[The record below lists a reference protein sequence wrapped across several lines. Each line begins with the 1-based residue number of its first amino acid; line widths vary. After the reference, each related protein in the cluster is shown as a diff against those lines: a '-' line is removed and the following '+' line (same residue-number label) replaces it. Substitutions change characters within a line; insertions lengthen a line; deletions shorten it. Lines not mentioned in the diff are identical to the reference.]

1 MKNNLLKYSL
11 TFGILIFLLACSTK
25 RDTFVSRNI
34 HALSTKDN
42 ILYNGQIALDKGII
56 ELKTTYKDNFW
67 ELLSIERMQVNK
79 GELIPGETKNAN
91 FERAET
97 KATKAIQKHSMNING
112 IERNSQMDEAYLLLG
127 KTRYYD
133 QRFIPALEAFNYIL
147 YKSPGSDKIH
157 EAKIWREKTNMRLE
171 NDALALKNM
180 QLILKDIKLKN
191 QVFADANATIS
202 QAFMNVGKKDSAI
215 ASLKLATQF
224 TKSKEEKARYRFIL
238 AQIYEDL
245 GYKDSASVAYQSVID
260 MKRKSPRQYIIHA
273 QAKQAQLAGF
283 EKTDST
289 SFLLKFNKLL
299 KDRENRPFL
308 DVFHHQMAL
317 YYDKNKWFESAKK
330 EYNKSLKVK
339 TGDSYTIASNY
350 RNLADINFNVA
361 KYTSAGKYYD
371 STLVQLKERT
381 REHRFI
387 KKKRENLND
396 VIKYEGIANR
406 NDSILNVVGLSES
419 ARIAYYEKYIVKLK
433 KEDDLKKVLA
443 VKEVLKEKNNPNS
456 KPIDPAVFVGSD
468 AKKAPDTK
476 SDMMPPGAMQAVVN
490 SGKESDFYFYNQKSV
505 VYGKLQFKKIWGDRA
520 YKNNWRLFTEKIS
533 SDRTDIS
540 NIKDSINPSKN
551 AEGVALDEKYTTDF
565 YLKNIPNNQIAIDS
579 IARERNFAYSQLGTI
594 YKDKFKEY
602 QLAANKLEQLL
613 KNNPEELLV
622 LPSMYNLFKIYEIIN
637 KEKALAMKERI
648 ISQYPNSRYAQILS
662 NENIE
667 IAGLDTPAV
676 AYNKLYKLYESGDY
690 RTVNTELEKAIDQ
703 FTGEELLSKFEL
715 LKANTIGKLKG
726 INEFKKELNLVALN
740 YQNSEEGKQAV
751 ALLKNDVPVLESF
764 KFYTVAAKTM
774 KILFKV
780 NYNDDTNNKIL
791 MDKINQFVSSRKLDK
806 LHFSNDIYTMTDNF
820 IVIHGIISEEFAKG
834 ITAILKDFK
843 EYKILQTPIII
854 SNYNYQV
861 VQIHKNI
868 EEYLIA
874 PVVAPSVIQ
883 NTNKI
888 VPVVPQTKMSSNNL
902 EFPDANPADMPGK
915 NNVEI
920 PQPSVKGKGNP
931 TPISGQGTIE
941 TDQMIKPKK

>member
-1 MKNNLLKYSL
+1 MKKKIFKYSYTL
-11 TFGILIFLLACSTK
+11 GSLLLLLACSTK

-34 HALSTKDN
+34 HALSAKDN
-42 ILYNGQIALDKGII
+42 ILYNGQIALDKGVSD
-56 ELKTTYKDNFW
+56 LKGTYKDNFW
-67 ELLSIERMQVNK
+67 EVLPIERMQVNK
-79 GELIPGETKNAN
+79 GELNPGETKNAN
-91 FERAET
+91 FERSET

-180 QLILKDIKLKN
+180 QVILKDIKLKN

-273 QAKQAQLAGF
+273 QAKKAQLAGF

-289 SFLLKFNKLL
+289 FFLLKFNKLM

-308 DVFHHQMAL
+308 DVLHHQMAL
-317 YYDKNKWFESAKK
+317 YYDKNKKFESAKK

-339 TGDSYTIASNY
+339 TGDTYTIASNY
-350 RNLADINFNVA
+350 RNLADIYFNA
-361 KYTSAGKYYD
+361 TKYPMAGKYYD
-371 STLVQLKERT
+371 STLVQLKERS
-381 REHRFI
+381 REYKFI
-387 KKKRENLND
+387 KKKNENLVD

-406 NDSILNVVGLSES
+406 NDSILNVVGLSEP
-419 ARIAYYEKYIVKLK
+419 AKIAYYEKYIVKLK
-433 KEDDLKKVLA
+433 KEDEHKKVLA
-443 VKEVLKEKNNPNS
+443 AKEALKEKNNP
-456 KPIDPAVFVGSD
+456 KPTEASGLAGTN
-468 AKKAPDTK
+468 AKKISDSK
-476 SDMMPPGAMQAVVN
+476 SDMMPPGTTQANVN
-490 SGKESDFYFYNQKSV
+490 TGKESDFYFYNQKSV
-505 VYGKLQFKKIWGDRA
+505 AYGKLQFKKIWGDRA
-520 YKNNWRLFTEKIS
+520 YKNNWRLSPEKIS

-540 NIKDSINPSKN
+540 NIKDSINPSKK
-551 AEGVALDEKYTTDF
+551 AEEVALDEKYTTNF
-565 YLKNIPNNQIAIDS
+565 YIKDIPNNQIALDS
-579 IARERNFAYSQLGTI
+579 IVRERNFAYSQLGII
-594 YKDKFKEY
+594 YKEKFKEY

-613 KNNPEELLV
+613 KNKPEDRLV

-667 IAGLDTPAV
+667 IAGLDTPAI

-751 ALLKNDVPVLESF
+751 ALLKNDVPILESF

-874 PVVAPSVIQ
+874 PVLAPSVIQ

-915 NNVEI
+915 NNGEI
-920 PQPSVKGKGNP
+920 SQPSVKGNGNP
-931 TPISGQGTIE
+931 TPISGQGTLE
-941 TDQMIKPKK
+941 TDQMINPKK